1 MNGRFFIRDCNGTIV
16 GNTKGYRTIKGAV
29 REQNRPG
36 SKAFKSIWEAY
47 DARPRGSKSF
57 NLVSSVRGA

>member
-1 MNGRFFIRDCNGTIV
+1 MNDRFFIRDCNSTIV
-16 GNTKGYRTIKGAV
+16 GNPKGYRTMRGAV

-36 SKAFKSIWEAY
+36 SKAFRAIWEAY
-47 DARPRGSKSF
+47 DARPDGSKSF